1 MERLDGSDQ
10 ALPVARPVRSGKQNL
25 WQMVLQQLDQVA
37 ARLELDPGIHAI
49 LRQPEREL
57 TVSVPVQMDDRSVR
71 VFTGYRIQHSSARGP
86 CKGGIRYHPNVDYD
100 EVKALAALM
109 TLKCAVVGIPYGGAK
124 GGVQCDPR
132 RLSRDELR
140 RMTRGYTARIMPI
153 IGPQRDIPAPD
164 VNTDAQ
170 VMAWIADTVS
180 WLEYRAAI
188 DVVTGK
194 PTALG
199 GSLGR
204 KSATGRGIAIVTRE
218 LLKQVGQDLN
228 ATTVAVQGYGNVGSA
243 AATILSEMGCS
254 VVAVSDVSGGIYCPE
269 GLDIS
274 AINQHVA
281 RHPMHLLEGYAA
293 PNVRSISNDELLV
306 CDVDVLIPA
315 ALEHQ
320 IRVDNAPHVQ
330 ARYIVEAANGPT
342 TCQADEILAQRGVI
356 VVPDILANAGGVVVS
371 YLEWVQDLQRLFW
384 EECEVNQRLETTM
397 VRSFEEVWRLGQM
410 HDEPM
415 RLAAYM
421 MAVERVAEAIQ
432 LRGIFP

>member
-10 ALPVARPVRSGKQNL
+10 ALPAAHPVRSGKQNL
-25 WQMVLQQLDQVA
+25 WQTVLQQLDQVA
-37 ARLELDPGIHAI
+37 ARLELDPGVHAI

-228 ATTVAVQGYGNVGSA
+228 
-243 AATILSEMGCS
+243 
-254 VVAVSDVSGGIYCPE
+254 
-269 GLDIS
+269 
-274 AINQHVA
+274 
-281 RHPMHLLEGYAA
+281 
-293 PNVRSISNDELLV
+293 
-306 CDVDVLIPA
+306 
-315 ALEHQ
+315 
-320 IRVDNAPHVQ
+320 
-330 ARYIVEAANGPT
+330 
-342 TCQADEILAQRGVI
+342 
-356 VVPDILANAGGVVVS
+356 VPS
-371 YLEWVQDLQRLFW
+371 
-384 EECEVNQRLETTM
+384 
-397 VRSFEEVWRLGQM
+397 S
-410 HDEPM
+410 P
-415 RLAAYM
+415 
-421 MAVERVAEAIQ
+421 
-432 LRGIFP
+432 